1 MMSWKILQISRASH
15 SLILLDV
22 NVNCSRQQRRKIGWK
37 IPKKALKLFSFMNKG
52 IKLYHHY
59 YYYYYYYYYF
69 KFNGKTVYLKNVYTE
84 NFMFYNHHYFHFH
97 NFVLVS
103 KLIENNE
110 LWDVSVN

>member
-1 MMSWKILQISRASH
+1 MSWKILQTSRASH

-22 NVNCSRQQRRKIGWK
+22 NVNCVRQQWRKIGWK

-59 YYYYYYYYYF
+59 Y
-69 KFNGKTVYLKNVYTE
+69 FNGKTVYLKNIYTE

-97 NFVLVS
+97 NFVLVL
-103 KLIENNE
+103 KLIENNENNE